1 MDEITKYI
9 WQKNTIYDFHSFQIN
24 LNHQE
29 TDLHLRKNGR
39 ISIISDN
46 LDECIEN
53 RVINCSVD
61 GRNFRFILGDDKFRD
76 YNIYEENEIFS
87 EFDKN
92 QYANIDIYVNK
103 FFFSNY
109 YRQNFLNTL

>member
-24 LNHQE
+24 PNHQE
-29 TDLHLRKNGR
+29 TDLQLKKNGR

-61 GRNFRFILGDDKFRD
+61 GRNFRFILSDDKFRD
-76 YNIYEENEIFS
+76 YNINEERGVLYKS
-87 EFDKN
+87 SKN
-92 QYANIDIYVNK
+92 LSANSDIYVNK
-103 FFFSNY
+103 FFFSSY
-109 YRQNFLNTL
+109 CK

>member
-24 LNHQE
+24 PNHQE
-29 TDLHLRKNGR
+29 TDLQLRKNGK
-39 ISIISDN
+39 ITIISNN

-53 RVINCSVD
+53 GAINCSVD
-61 GRNFRFILGDDKFRD
+61 GMNFRFILSTDKFRD
-76 YNIYEENEIFS
+76 YNIHEESNAIS
-87 EFDKN
+87 KSDKN
-92 QYANIDIYVNK
+92 LSTNSDIYINK

-109 YRQNFLNTL
+109 YK